1 MDHRTAACAPLS
13 VYREFAPRPEL
24 RQHVRALA
32 YYGPA
37 DRAARARVPVREFY
51 VGNDRELTPSFADAQ
66 TSLLFALGVEYR
78 EHAWEACAARGAT
91 VMGPVTYA
99 TQPDPERSAMVAV
112 YLRPRGNAALLGV
125 TAAEITDRV
134 LPLGD
139 VWHDFALP
147 AEQATLDV
155 VEQCLMRRLRSAAPS
170 ARALQIAELA
180 SFVRRAGGAVSVAR
194 MADLAGVS
202 PQHLGRLFLE
212 HIGVAPKLYAR
223 LARFRAG
230 LRYVQHPHD
239 AGGWSRLAARLGYAD
254 QSHFIAEFREFA
266 SFTPEQLA
274 SGHHFHPFIG
284 DDAREPAAG
293 GNCLAHR

>member
-1 MDHRTAACAPLS
+1 MEHRAAATAPIS
-13 VYREFAPRPEL
+13 VYREFVPRPEL

-32 YYGPA
+32 WYGPA
-37 DRAARARVPVREFY
+37 DRAAHGRVPAREFY

-66 TSLLFALGVEYR
+66 TSLLFPLGFAYR
-78 EHAWEACAARGAT
+78 DDAWEDCATSGAT
-91 VMGPVTYA
+91 VMGPVTQA
-99 TQPDPERSAMVAV
+99 TQPGTERLAMVGV
-112 YLRPRGNAALLGV
+112 YLRPRGSAALLGV
-125 TAAEITDRV
+125 PAAELTDRV
-134 LPLGD
+134 LPLGAI
-139 VWHDFALP
+139 WNDFAIP
-147 AEQATLDV
+147 AERATLDV
-155 VEQCLMRRLRSAAPS
+155 VERYLMRRLRSVVPS
-170 ARALQIAELA
+170 ARGLRIAELA
-180 SFVRRAGGAVSVAR
+180 SHVRRAGGALSVGR

-230 LRYVQHPHD
+230 LRYVQCADD

-274 SGHHFHPFIG
+274 NGHHFHPFIG
-284 DDAREPAAG
+284 DDSGR
-293 GNCLAHR
+293 